1 MRHSP
6 SALFVSLI
14 LSTSAYGQD
23 SERWN
28 ASWSAVPDSAGPA
41 LAAQTIRQVVRT
53 SIGGSKIR
61 IRLSNLYGAEALT
74 ICPVHLGLHGGG
86 TKVQAGTDRALRFA
100 GRPTVTIAPGEN
112 ALSDPIDMATPT
124 LSNLVV
130 SLYLPTRVAL
140 STIHGAGMQTAFM
153 TTAADLTGAQ
163 SMTAEQTDDSRY
175 FVTELEVVAS
185 GQAQTFV
192 VLGDSITDGIGSGND
207 RNARWTDALATRLQ
221 RDARLSS
228 IAVVNA
234 GIAGNRILNDASEP
248 FVGQSALA
256 RFQRDALDKPGVRWV
271 LLHEGINDIT
281 AAHMLTSTKDQVSA
295 EQIIEG
301 VKALVARARKQG
313 VRVWAGTLLPFAGTQ
328 GFYTV
333 DAERKRQK
341 VNVWIRRSGA
351 FEAVADFDAALRDS
365 AHPERLHPEF
375 DSGDHLHPNE
385 AGYRLMA
392 QTIDLS
398 QLADQLARTAAPLQ

>member
-1 MRHSP
+1 M
-6 SALFVSLI
+6 AL
-14 LSTSAYGQD
+14 
-23 SERWN
+23 
-28 ASWSAVPDSAGPA
+28 
-41 LAAQTIRQVVRT
+41 
-53 SIGGSKIR
+53 
-61 IRLSNLYGAEALT
+61 
-74 ICPVHLGLHGGG
+74 
-86 TKVQAGTDRALRFA
+86 
-100 GRPTVTIAPGEN
+100 GRETTVT
-112 ALSDPIDMATPT
+112 
-124 LSNLVV
+124 
-130 SLYLPTRVAL
+130 R
-140 STIHGAGMQTAFM
+140 AGQT
-153 TTAADLTGAQ
+153 
-163 SMTAEQTDDSRY
+163 
-175 FVTELEVVAS
+175 
-185 GQAQTFV
+185 
-192 VLGDSITDGIGSGND
+192 
-207 RNARWTDALATRLQ
+207 RWTDALATRLQ

-256 RFQRDALDKPGVRWV
+256 RFQRDALNKPGVRWV

-301 VKALVARARKQG
+301 MKALVARARKQG